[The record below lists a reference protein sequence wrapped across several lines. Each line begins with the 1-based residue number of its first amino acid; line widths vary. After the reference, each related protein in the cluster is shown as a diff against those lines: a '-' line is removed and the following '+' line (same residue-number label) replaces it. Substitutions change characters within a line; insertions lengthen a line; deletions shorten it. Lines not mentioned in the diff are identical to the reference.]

1 MNAEEFLSFVR
12 PAIAESYNG
21 ASVLT
26 SATAAGTGNGDGS
39 IHTTRFLSDGEAVP
53 AGWRSMT
60 DPVTG
65 RTIVFTDT
73 DEQGHWFRD
82 ALWAKAYVG
91 VTGGNENVKYAAS
104 VSYADD
110 GGVVAMTDYSV
121 HDARQR
127 RFQDFEAAVGLD
139 DLRPVA
145 FDPPPARRQLLQ
157 QPRTRSADR
166 AHAPRLRR
174 RRQPAARR
182 RQQNCHTAMWYE
194 TYYDRECADKARHG
208 QLQPQLGRSSTG

>member
-1 MNAEEFLSFVR
+1 
-12 PAIAESYNG
+12 
-21 ASVLT
+21 
-26 SATAAGTGNGDGS
+26 
-39 IHTTRFLSDGEAVP
+39 
-53 AGWRSMT
+53 MT

-121 HDARQR
+121 FTMHGSA
-127 RFQDFEAAVGLD
+127 DFKISKRLSASTTCRV
-139 DLRPVA
+139 
-145 FDPPPARRQLLQ
+145 
-157 QPRTRSADR
+157 RSA
-166 AHAPRLRR
+166 
-174 RRQPAARR
+174 
-182 RQQNCHTAMWYE
+182 T
-194 TYYDRECADKARHG
+194 
-208 QLQPQLGRSSTG
+208 RSSTTTSTASDAVC